1 MPCLVYPESA
11 CFTGFLGHEV
21 TTSLFIESDRWL
33 LLPVIANIA
42 ATIGGYTYNAR
53 KICIVGILINSPLWI
68 VYDIAVGSR
77 AGILDEIVSEVSMA
91 ISIFRYGWKKE
102 SF

>member
-1 MPCLVYPESA
+1 M
-11 CFTGFLGHEV
+11 
-21 TTSLFIESDRWL
+21 

-42 ATIGGYTYNAR
+42 ATIGGYTYNTR
-53 KICIVGILINSPLWI
+53 KIRIVGRLINLPLWI

-77 AGILDEIVSEVSMA
+77 AGILDEIVSEGSMA
-91 ISIFRYGWKKE
+91 IFIFRYGWKKE